1 MRAIT
6 LEKLQHETRFVILV
20 SSRDV
25 GKRLASAAMILGICW
40 YAGLRVPVLWIAALV
55 ILFEVTAQLIVRRTP
70 EREEDIGWGLIAA
83 MWLTNVTSTIT
94 YLMPAL
100 LLAAQPSEPLMLG
113 GMLWMFGVYVHI
125 SNSFVSLPIY
135 NWSQMVPAFLMS
147 FVMFWQVAAHP
158 HRGGTMIEWVIAVAL
173 TIVYGINTI
182 ETISRQKDT
191 QNALD
196 LARTE
201 ANARLRDLE
210 HMNQHDALTGLLN
223 RSAFDAA
230 LDNLLGKRR
239 PTQTLAVFLLDLDGF
254 KPINDTYS
262 HKAGD
267 TVLITVAERLR
278 IAAGDA
284 GIVARFGGDEFA
296 LAFANLESDA
306 AALRLAEH
314 VARSVQQ
321 PISYGE
327 RVLQVGVSIGINLTG
342 VGDDTV
348 SGLCTGADQA
358 MYQAKVEPGR
368 KAVLYD
374 PDAIPP
380 RLSLMDRHKL
390 LQAIQSRQIKP
401 YYQPKVVL
409 DTGAICGFEALA
421 RWDHPTLGLRP
432 PGTFLPQINELGLQG
447 DFLIH
452 MAAQILRDI
461 SALVIDGLDPGQVS
475 INIPEVALATHSGH
489 RDLDALLAAHPQARG
504 HVTFEI
510 TEDVFIARSGEMI
523 KNSIKHFRRAGVRIS
538 LDDFGTGFASF
549 QHLRQLEFDEL
560 KIDTS
565 FVQGLGVDPAA
576 EVLIGGFLS
585 IAAGLGVQVIAEG
598 VETPDQLHRLR
609 ALGGKIAQG
618 YLFGRAMPLEEARI
632 LLFAEGTRM
641 PEMAQS

>member
-6 LEKLQHETRFVILV
+6 LEKLRHETRFVILV

-40 YAGLRVPVLWIAALV
+40 YAGLRAPVLWIAALV
-55 ILFEVTAQLIVRRTP
+55 ILFEITAQLIVRRTP

-83 MWLTNVTSTIT
+83 MWLTNVPSTIT

-147 FVMFWQVAAHP
+147 FVLFWQVAAYP

-182 ETISRQKDT
+182 ETLSRQKDT
-191 QNALD
+191 QTALD

-201 ANARLRDLE
+201 ANARLRELE

-230 LDNLLGKRR
+230 LGNLLGKRR

-390 LQAIQSRQIKP
+390 LQAIELRQIKP

-489 RDLDALLAAHPQARG
+489 RDLDALLAAHPQAQG

>member
-6 LEKLQHETRFVILV
+6 LEKLQHETRFVSLV
-20 SSRDV
+20 STRDV
-25 GKRLASAAMILGICW
+25 AKRLASIGMILGICW
-40 YAGLRVPVLWIAALV
+40 HAGFVTAVLLIV
-55 ILFEVTAQLIVRRTP
+55 GFIILFEISAQLIAARLPDRD
-70 EREEDIGWGLIAA
+70 EDIGNGLMVA
-83 MWLTNVTSTIT
+83 MWLTNIPSAVT
-94 YLMPAL
+94 YLMPSL
-100 LLAAQPSEPLMLG
+100 LLAAQPSQALLLG
-113 GMLWMFGVYVHI
+113 GMLWLFGVYVHI
-125 SNSFVSLPIY
+125 SNTFVALPIY
-135 NWSQMVPAFLMS
+135 NWCLMIPAFLIS
-147 FVMFWQVAAHP
+147 FLMFWIAS
-158 HRGGTMIEWVIAVAL
+158 GTDFVPSDHVDWAITVAL
-173 TIVYGINTI
+173 TLIYGINTI
-182 ETISRQKDT
+182 ETLSRQKDT
-191 QNALD
+191 QTALD
-196 LARTE
+196 QARTE
-201 ANARLRDLE
+201 ANARLRELE

-390 LQAIQSRQIKP
+390 LQAIESRQIKP

-409 DTGAICGFEALA
+409 DTGVICGFEALA

-632 LLFAEGTRM
+632 LLFAEGTRI